1 MTQLT
6 ISRSVLHTS
15 TVEFKR
21 HFREYL
27 KTLAKDIDT
36 NRVELIEALEW
47 CFDRWEY
54 WRQKFYPDAE
64 LMFPFFQSG
73 RRGSEFGHYST
84 CGSSGQPSVI
94 HIKRSFLMGT
104 SDITVAKLSPTKKL
118 VLLKDHP
125 DRLTFVDQTIL
136 HELLPQ
142 YLHEASPS
150 AAEYESSESGK
161 NYKGHGPLFAAECNR
176 INETLH
182 PELGFEFVPVRHM
195 KRSHA
200 KVNDVQRPSCAH
212 FTHGELF
219 HAWDITNP
227 DLLGWQIEENRQRLE
242 QALAFYGGAVE
253 LVEEAAE
260 VATDFPAP
268 FDSSC
273 AEVCHQQLLGYDQE
287 KDTDLVTAFHL
298 AVLQQMQAAGT
309 LDELLDAIGHST
321 APADIRPASRQ
332 QMALVEDKPVAIGW
346 RPAEGDWI
354 HVDGYDD
361 KVFVVQDI
369 DGDRLWVTAVGEPGG
384 NWMGPVSDADVCKAS
399 TVPTSVDSRLPALTQ
414 EYPISDPVASLKRLE
429 ADITAAGGKAA
440 LCKNQFGLKDGSS
453 LSRHQKALKA
463 AIAQLVAA

>member
-47 CFDRWEY
+47 CFDRCEH

-125 DRLTFVDQTIL
+125 DRLKFVDQTIL
-136 HELLPQ
+136 HELVHQ

-227 DLLGWQIEENRQRLE
+227 DLMGWQIEENRQRLE

-309 LDELLDAIGHST
+309 LDELLDAIGHSI
-321 APADIRPASRQ
+321 APADIQPAAGENGQ
-332 QMALVEDKPVAIGW
+332 TVIAI
-346 RPAEGDWI
+346 PES
-354 HVDGYDD
+354 
-361 KVFVVQDI
+361 
-369 DGDRLWVTAVGEPGG
+369 
-384 NWMGPVSDADVCKAS
+384 GP

-453 LSRHQKALKA
+453 LSRHLKALKA

>member
-1 MTQLT
+1 MLGF
-6 ISRSVLHTS
+6 S
-15 TVEFKR
+15 T
-21 HFREYL
+21 
-27 KTLAKDIDT
+27 T
-36 NRVELIEALEW
+36 
-47 CFDRWEY
+47 
-54 WRQKFYPDAE
+54 
-64 LMFPFFQSG
+64 
-73 RRGSEFGHYST
+73 
-84 CGSSGQPSVI
+84 
-94 HIKRSFLMGT
+94 
-104 SDITVAKLSPTKKL
+104 
-118 VLLKDHP
+118 
-125 DRLTFVDQTIL
+125 
-136 HELLPQ
+136 
-142 YLHEASPS
+142 
-150 AAEYESSESGK
+150 
-161 NYKGHGPLFAAECNR
+161 
-176 INETLH
+176 

-273 AEVCHQQLLGYDQE
+273 AEVCHQQLLGYDQA

-321 APADIRPASRQ
+321 APADIQPAAGENGQ
-332 QMALVEDKPVAIGW
+332 TVIAI
-346 RPAEGDWI
+346 PES
-354 HVDGYDD
+354 
-361 KVFVVQDI
+361 
-369 DGDRLWVTAVGEPGG
+369 
-384 NWMGPVSDADVCKAS
+384 GP

-453 LSRHQKALKA
+453 LSRHLKALKA